1 MGISGGP
8 QIIRDTSLVLAL
20 EASDQN
26 SNNRYQGRNWI
37 DLSGNNT
44 SGSIIN
50 GPSLNNDSY
59 GSFNFNGINSYI
71 SISNPVSFQSQNISI
86 SVWVYPLNPATSL
99 VTLIDY
105 DHGSLS
111 GWTIQSENATTNRN
125 YYFAYHDGTQ
135 FQPTGNFGSGKGVQI
150 TNSIWNNI
158 VYTKNGTSVIG
169 YVNGIETVNYTAS
182 NSNINYQP
190 NKNFRI
196 GDFVNSSNR
205 FFSGSISTVQIYN
218 RALSA
223 TEIQFNYNQ
232 YKTRFN
238 RTTPNIVT
246 YTSLN
251 TTTAIESFNDVL
263 EFTNVLVGYPSYESA
278 NAVALVNETP

>member
-1 MGISGGP
+1 MGVSGGP
-8 QIIRDTSLVLAL
+8 DLTQDGLVLSL
-20 EASDQN
+20 DASDRN
-26 SNNRYQGRNWI
+26 SYVSGSTTWT
-37 DLSGNNT
+37 DLSGNNN
-44 SGSIIN
+44 SGSLTN
-50 GPSLNNDSY
+50 GPTFNSANVGY
-59 GSFNFNGINSYI
+59 ISFDGTDDYI
-71 SISNPVSFQSQNISI
+71 SILNPISFQSQNISI

-105 DHGSLS
+105 DHGSSS

-169 YVNGIETVNYTAS
+169 YVNGIQSVNYTAS

-196 GDFVNSSNR
+196 GDYISSSNR
-205 FFSGSISTVQIYN
+205 HYKGNISNTQIYN

-223 TEIQFNYNQ
+223 AEVLQNYNAQ
-232 YKTRFN
+232 KSRFG
-238 RTTPNIVT
+238 
-246 YTSLN
+246 LK
-251 TTTAIESFNDVL
+251 
-263 EFTNVLVGYPSYESA
+263 
-278 NAVALVNETP
+278 

>member
-26 SNNRYQGRNWI
+26 SNNRYQGRNWV

-44 SGSIIN
+44 NGSIIN
-50 GPSLNNDSY
+50 GASLNNDSY

-71 SISNPVSFQSQNISI
+71 NLGAPSVFNLTNLTLSVWYKTTKTSNQILIGKSYTTSYYLNVANNSFSFWTSAGELIASGITTLCDGNWHNIVATMTGTTKTTYFDGLQVVTGTGTIPNTDAYDVVIGNSGNPNVSF
-86 SVWVYPLNPATSL
+86 P
-99 VTLIDY
+99 
-105 DHGSLS
+105 
-111 GWTIQSENATTNRN
+111 
-125 YYFAYHDGTQ
+125 
-135 FQPTGNFGSGKGVQI
+135 
-150 TNSIWNNI
+150 
-158 VYTKNGTSVIG
+158 
-169 YVNGIETVNYTAS
+169 
-182 NSNINYQP
+182 
-190 NKNFRI
+190 
-196 GDFVNSSNR
+196 
-205 FFSGSISTVQIYN
+205 FSGSISTVQIYN
-218 RALSA
+218 KALSA
-223 TEIQFNYNQ
+223 SEIQQNYNQ

-238 RTTPNIVT
+238 RTTLNIIT

-263 EFTNVLVGYPSYESA
+263 EFSNVLVGYPSYGSA